1 MMIKWTD
8 AADVHKG
15 SSMKNVILKMVL
27 LFLLSTMT
35 NVFAEP
41 SKAIKFLMTE
51 ESTLFDRGMDR
62 LESEFYG
69 MEIKPIGY
77 FLTSVKYNWDENK
90 ILISTTTSPSSQEAK
105 NISEAKA
112 WCETTIK
119 HMKLILG
126 VRGSTGESLHEYS
139 HINQYFSHHGYM
151 NNKKMGGPG
160 KELDRITHLKASIR
174 YGDKGNFDPYIS
186 CEGNLTD
193 SKINFTQ

>member
-1 MMIKWTD
+1 
-8 AADVHKG
+8 
-15 SSMKNVILKMVL
+15 MKNVILKIVVL
-27 LFLLSTMT
+27 MLLSTIS

-51 ESTLFDRGMDR
+51 ETTLFDRGMDK

-77 FLTSVKYNWDENK
+77 FLTSVKYDWDENR
-90 ILISTTTSPSSQEAK
+90 IIISTTTSPNSQEAK
-105 NISEAKA
+105 DKSEAKT

-126 VRGSTGESLHEYS
+126 VSGSTGESLHEYS
-139 HINQYFSHHGYM
+139 HINQYFSHYGYM
-151 NNKKMGGPG
+151 NNRKTGGPG
-160 KELDRITHLKASIR
+160 KELDRITDLKASIR
-174 YGDKGNFDPYIS
+174 YGDKESFDPFAS
-186 CEGNLTD
+186 CEGKLTD